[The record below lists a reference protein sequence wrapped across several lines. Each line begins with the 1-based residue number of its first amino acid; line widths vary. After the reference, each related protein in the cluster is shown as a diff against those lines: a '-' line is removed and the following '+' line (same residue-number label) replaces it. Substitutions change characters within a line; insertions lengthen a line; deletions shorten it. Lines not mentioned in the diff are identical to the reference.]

1 MDPLKRGSGKSIT
14 TSVPSFAI
22 RFHADDEEL
31 EEIYPTEDV
40 DDDSEKKG
48 EEESQS
54 LPPTSTVSVATTT
67 VASTSVA
74 TTVSNTTSGTITV
87 TSSST
92 AASSRDPSPMKEYL
106 KGLGKRSTSVDVGV
120 LDASSAS
127 GSDTWRIFHELRGK
141 ITKTVEEKISEMKS
155 DRRSG
160 SLSFSDIGR
169 SSKLLGKSKENSS
182 ISDSEDIS
190 EASGKT
196 MEQKDGAA
204 KADPSPK
211 RSSMEKL
218 SMKGSSS
225 IDEKDDPDE
234 DSKSTTAQ
242 DEASE
247 EGPGTPVQGETDS
260 LSELTVPPKKLSFH
274 AKFRSNLSGLRHR
287 QHSHKPAIISS
298 ITMSSLASTKE
309 DEKTE
314 NTVEDD
320 IESGVEASEDIH
332 VPEPVI
338 ANADPGRLDCTKFI
352 PSSHSVQMKKKE
364 HVFKFVGCLSWKWY
378 IFIISYFIFNLYAP
392 LPNFILGFVNG
403 LLVMYMMFCLS
414 KLFNH
419 MFVPDGVHLP
429 RNLEPVVIPDY
440 SAMPILEV
448 PPVKEYQPLTKYAG
462 WINEYPGVYDPST
475 YHISETQTV
484 YVRLEGDTLRISHPR
499 ARIPKRATWNE
510 RRHRLRFSH
519 QRIYS
524 IAGCEVKLLPDGL
537 ARKRLW
543 SKKYPI
549 CIVLHQAASSVAS
562 VMKETGEE
570 HSEFESDSTL
580 FFDPINE
587 NSSLEAVAESDKVS
601 ATEEDEELSGELSDD
616 DTFCHIEKSTI
627 DHNCLYLFARTD
639 REKEEW
645 FRRFAG
651 AAIFASSPVNHEEEP
666 AVVTA
671 TQPPPSPPPPPPT
684 PKVATGQS
692 SSDAE
697 VTALLSQA
705 ASSAFKS
712 EGQLSTIPS
721 TASITPQTLD
731 QLNFSDYTRFM
742 SQFDLELCEPGS
754 SRSIGLQQSLST
766 HQESQLTQGEVPE
779 AETEQDTFKESE
791 KESQVSGSV
800 MWINALIGRI
810 LFDIL
815 SNEYWVLKIQE
826 RIQRKLSAIKLPVFL
841 EELLVSELD
850 VGDTIPLIHRA
861 SLPVLDERGLWIDL
875 DVTYQGLFCLTL
887 ETKLNLMKLK
897 KIGIEPKS
905 TKKSE
910 YSFTEKR
917 GSPMFDSD
925 LDDSAESSEEESEV
939 HNKSTSE
946 EETAA
951 SQGGGT
957 GKKILRM
964 VSRIAASRYFQQA
977 TEYKYIKKAMEEVSN
992 TRLLLSV
999 ELRGLVGTLTL
1010 NIPPPPSDR
1019 LWYGFRENPKIW
1031 LSARPKFGERR
1042 VNISHVIAWI
1052 EKKLLEEFQ
1061 KKFVLPNMDDLV
1073 IPPMTTT
1080 LPYQEPQSRN
1090 KPQ

>member
-1 MDPLKRGSGKSIT
+1 MDPQKRASGKSIT

-31 EEIYPTEDV
+31 EEIYPNEDV
-40 DDDSEKKG
+40 EDDSEKKG

-54 LPPTSTVSVATTT
+54 LPPASAVSVATTT
-67 VASTSVA
+67 IASTSV
-74 TTVSNTTSGTITV
+74 TTAASNSTSSAITV

-92 AASSRDPSPMKEYL
+92 ATSSRDPSPMKEYL

-190 EASGKT
+190 ETSGKT
-196 MEQKDGAA
+196 MEQKDGTAR
-204 KADPSPK
+204 ADPSPK
-211 RSSMEKL
+211 RSSVEKL
-218 SMKGSSS
+218 SKKGSSS
-225 IDEKDDPDE
+225 IDEKDDIDE

-247 EGPGTPVQGETDS
+247 EGPGTPIQGETDS

-274 AKFRSNLSGLRHR
+274 AKFRSNISGLRHR
-287 QHSHKPAIISS
+287 HHSPKPAIMSC

-314 NTVEDD
+314 NAIEDD
-320 IESGVEASEDIH
+320 IESGVEASEDIQ
-332 VPEPVI
+332 VPESVT
-338 ANADPGRLDCTKFI
+338 ANADPGKSDYSKSI
-352 PSSHSVQMKKKE
+352 PSSHPVQTKKKE
-364 HVFKFVGCLSWKWY
+364 HVFKFVGCVSWKWY
-378 IFIISYFIFNLYAP
+378 IFIISYFFFNLYAP
-392 LPNFILGFVNG
+392 LPNFILGFLNG
-403 LLVMYMMFCLS
+403 LLAMYTVSFIS

-419 MFVPDGVHLP
+419 MFVPDGVQLP
-429 RNLEPVVIPDY
+429 PQNLEPVVIPDY
-440 SAMPILEV
+440 SSMPILEV
-448 PPVKEYQPLTKYAG
+448 PPVKEYQPLKKYAG
-462 WINEYPGVYDPST
+462 WMNEYPGVYDPSN

-484 YVRLEGDTLRISHPR
+484 YIRLEGGTLRISHPR
-499 ARIPKRATWNE
+499 ARIPKRAMWNE

-519 QRIYS
+519 QRIYN
-524 IAGCEVKLLPDGL
+524 IAGCDVKLLPEGL

-549 CIVLHQAASSVAS
+549 CIVLKQSDVKDT
-562 VMKETGEE
+562 KELGEE
-570 HSEFESDSTL
+570 LESESTE
-580 FFDPINE
+580 FFDTANE
-587 NSSLEAVAESDKVS
+587 TSSIDAVVESDKVS
-601 ATEEDEELSGELSDD
+601 ATEEEEELSGELSDD
-616 DTFCHIEKSTI
+616 DTFCHIEKSVM
-627 DHNCLYLFARTD
+627 DHNVLNLFARTD
-639 REKEEW
+639 REKEDW

-651 AAIFASSPVNHEEEP
+651 AAVFASSPVNHEEEP
-666 AVVTA
+666 AVVTS

-684 PKVATGQS
+684 PKVSSGQTS
-692 SSDAE
+692 NDTE

-705 ASSAFKS
+705 ASSAFMS
-712 EGQLSTIPS
+712 EGQLSNT
-721 TASITPQTLD
+721 SITSQTVPK
-731 QLNFSDYTRFM
+731 LNFSDYTRFM
-742 SQFDLELCEPGS
+742 SQFDLTLCQPGTSQSIERSLATLLSNDVVTEREP
-754 SRSIGLQQSLST
+754 
-766 HQESQLTQGEVPE
+766 
-779 AETEQDTFKESE
+779 ETEQDGNKETE
-791 KESQVSGSV
+791 KEPAVSGSV
-800 MWINALIGRI
+800 MWINALIGRV

-815 SNEYWVLKIQE
+815 NNEYWVLKIQE

-850 VGDTIPLIHRA
+850 VGDTIPIIHRA

-875 DVTYQGLFCLTL
+875 DVSYQGLFCLTL

-897 KIGIEPKS
+897 QLGIEPKS
-905 TKKSE
+905 ERKNETS
-910 YSFTEKR
+910 TVEKR

-925 LDDSAESSEEESEV
+925 LDDTAESSEEESEV
-939 HNKSTSE
+939 YNKSTSE

-951 SQGGGT
+951 SQGGGP
-957 GKKILRM
+957 GKKFLRM

-977 TEYKYIKKAMEEVSN
+977 TEYKYIKKAMEGVSN
-992 TRLLLSV
+992 TRLFLSV
-999 ELRGLVGTLTL
+999 EVRGLVGTLVL

-1019 LWYGFRENPKIW
+1019 IWYGFRGNPKIW

-1052 EKKLLEEFQ
+1052 EKKLLEELQ
-1061 KKFVLPNMDDLV
+1061 KVIVLPNMDDLV
-1073 IPPMTTT
+1073 IPPMTSA
-1080 LPYQEPQSRN
+1080 LPYQDQQNRN